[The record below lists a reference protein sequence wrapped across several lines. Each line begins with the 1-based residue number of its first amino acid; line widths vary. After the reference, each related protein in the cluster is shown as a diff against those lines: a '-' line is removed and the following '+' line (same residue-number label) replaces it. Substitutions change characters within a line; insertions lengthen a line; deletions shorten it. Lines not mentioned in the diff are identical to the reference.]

1 MNFKYGMKRDFN
13 AWLASLG
20 PAAPVKSLTELRQWN
35 LAHAKADA
43 MRFGQSRLDISDE
56 MDVEKDKARND
67 ADVAKDNRLSR
78 DQGIDAVLK
87 AHKLDAILTPGGT
100 GANLTS
106 RAGYPI
112 IVVPFGMVPN
122 APTPPLPAGF
132 NAKPAPFGVAFT
144 GTACTEPRLIALAY
158 AFEQASKKRVPPPDL
173 P

>member
-1 MNFKYGMKRDFN
+1 
-13 AWLASLG
+13 
-20 PAAPVKSLTELRQWN
+20 
-35 LAHAKADA
+35 

-56 MDVEKDKARND
+56 MDLERDQARNE
-67 ADVAKDNRLSR
+67 ADVRKDNLLSR
-78 DQGIDAVLK
+78 TQGIDAVLA
-87 AHKLDAILTPGGT
+87 AHKLDAILTPGSS

-122 APTPPLPAGF
+122 APTPPLPTGF

-144 GTACTEPRLIALAY
+144 GAACSEPRLIALAY
-158 AFEQASKKRVPPPDL
+158 AFEQASKRRVPPPDM